1 MNRNLPNDQ
10 FDGSDPP
17 ANQNGP
23 LMRHALM
30 SASLNPVP
38 TLKSLRSAVTGPVS
52 LDGKTVL
59 ITGASSGI
67 GKSAVELLAGHGAHI
82 IAVAR
87 DYDQLTA
94 VCTTATGRGGSADA
108 MPCDLTDAEQV
119 LQLKETVV
127 DRFGVPDVIVNNAGR
142 SIRRTAAEAADRVH
156 DYERTMAINYFGAVR
171 LTLAFL
177 PNFQRRGC
185 GHFVNVATWGTTA
198 GVMPKF
204 TAYHASKAALAAFGR
219 SLGAELH
226 DTDIAVSTLGF
237 PLVRTDMISPTADY
251 DSQPALTSKAAAK
264 WILTAIRDRP
274 TEMYPAYTGLLRS
287 IGVVSPRLTDALV
300 RATGI

>member
-1 MNRNLPNDQ
+1 ML
-10 FDGSDPP
+10 
-17 ANQNGP
+17 
-23 LMRHALM
+23 HALI

-38 TLKSLRSAVTGPVS
+38 TLKSLRSAVTGPVN

-67 GKSAVELLAGHGAHI
+67 GKSAVELLAGRGAHI

-94 VCTTATGRGGSADA
+94 AVCAAVTGQGGSADA
-108 MPCDLTDAEQV
+108 LPCDLTDAEQV

-127 DRFGVPDVIVNNAGR
+127 DRFGVPDIIVNNAGR
-142 SIRRTAAEAADRVH
+142 SIRRTAADAADRVH

-177 PNFQRRGC
+177 PDFQQRGS
-185 GHFVNVATWGTTA
+185 GHFVNVVTWGTTA

-226 DTDIAVSTLGF
+226 GTDIAVSTLGF

-251 DSQPALTSKAAAK
+251 DSAPALTSEAAAN

-274 TEMYPAYTGLLRS
+274 TEMYPGYAGVLRS

>member
-1 MNRNLPNDQ
+1 M
-10 FDGSDPP
+10 F
-17 ANQNGP
+17 
-23 LMRHALM
+23 HAFL
-30 SASLNPVP
+30 SALLNPAP
-38 TLKSLRSAVTGPVS
+38 TLKSLRSVVAGPVI
-52 LDGKTVL
+52 LEGKTVL
-59 ITGASSGI
+59 VTGASSGI
-67 GKSAVELLAGHGAHI
+67 GKSAVEMLAGHGAHI

-87 DYDQLTA
+87 DFDQLTA
-94 VCTTATGRGGSADA
+94 VCETVTGRGGSAYA
-108 MPCDLTDAEQV
+108 LPCDLTDAEQV
-119 LQLKETVV
+119 IQLRETVV
-127 DRFGVPDVIVNNAGR
+127 DRFGVPDIIVNNAGR
-142 SIRRTAAEAADRVH
+142 SIRRTAADAADRVH

-177 PNFQRRGC
+177 PDFQQRGS

-251 DSQPALTSKAAAK
+251 DSAPALTSAAAAN

-274 TEMYPAYTGLLRS
+274 TEMYPGYAGVLRS
-287 IGVVSPRLTDALV
+287 LGVVSPRLTDALV